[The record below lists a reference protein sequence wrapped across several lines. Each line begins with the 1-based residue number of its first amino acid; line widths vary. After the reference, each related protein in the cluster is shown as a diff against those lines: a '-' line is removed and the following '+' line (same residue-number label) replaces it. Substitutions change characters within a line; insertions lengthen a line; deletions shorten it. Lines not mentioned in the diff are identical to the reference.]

1 MSSSDG
7 SWPRRVRL
15 AVLITHPVQYFKPV
29 FAALAA
35 EPGLDLLVV
44 FGSDHGLR
52 SSLDPD
58 FGVRFAWDS
67 SPAEGFPH
75 TFISQGTLG
84 ELARWGASLPL
95 ALAALRRIRRFR
107 PDGVLVFAYS
117 PAFITLTTLL
127 LAATGQHLLLR
138 ADGTDRAFPRSALK
152 SALKDGLLR
161 AYYRLFRHVFPIGSD
176 SDDHFRRLGVPL
188 RRRTPVPYA
197 VDVDFFANQVK
208 RWLPQRDQL
217 RGEEMLPPE
226 AVVLLWAGKITPVKN
241 PQLLVEAL
249 ALLQEPL
256 RRRLA
261 LVVVGDGPLRESF
274 ETQLEPLLPGR
285 CRFTGF
291 RNQSE
296 MGRFHALA
304 DALVFPSR
312 QGETWG
318 LVVNEALQ
326 FGLPVL
332 VSNHAGCA
340 RDLVAPAAHPPA
352 GSAVFASG
360 DPRAL
365 AAALEG
371 LLEQHDPGRL
381 RRSVEPLPH
390 PGDLARA
397 VAVVARGLVPAQ
409 AASHSASTTQRQ

>member
-1 MSSSDG
+1 M
-7 SWPRRVRL
+7 RRPARL
-15 AVLITHPVQYFKPV
+15 VVLITHPVQYFKPV

-35 EPGLDLLVV
+35 EADLELLVL
-44 FGSDHGLR
+44 FGCDHGVR

-58 FGVRFAWDS
+58 FGVEFAWDS
-67 SPAEGFPH
+67 APTEGFPH
-75 TFISQGTLG
+75 AFLSKRPLPD
-84 ELARWGASLPL
+84 LSRWGVALPL
-95 ALAALRRIRRFR
+95 ALEAVRRVRSFR

-152 SALKDGLLR
+152 SASKDGLLR
-161 AYYRLFRHVFPIGSD
+161 AYYTLLRHVFPIGSD
-176 SDDHFRRLGVPL
+176 SDDHFRRLGVPAS
-188 RRRTPVPYA
+188 RRTPVPYA
-197 VDVDFFANQVK
+197 IDVDYFAAQVE
-208 RWLPQRDQL
+208 RWLPRREQL
-217 RGEEMLPPE
+217 RAQENLPPE
-226 AVVLLWAGKITPVKN
+226 RVVLLWAGKITAVKN
-241 PQLLVEAL
+241 PGLLVEAL
-249 ALLQEPL
+249 ALLPEAVRL
-256 RRRLA
+256 RLA
-261 LVVVGDGPLRESF
+261 LVVVGDGPLRQEF
-274 ETQLEPLLPGR
+274 ERRLEPLLPGR
-285 CRFTGF
+285 CRFAGF

-332 VSNHAGCA
+332 VSDHAGCA
-340 RDLVAPAAHPPA
+340 RDLVAPDAHPPA
-352 GSAVFASG
+352 GSAVFPSG
-360 DPRAL
+360 NPRAL
-365 AAALEG
+365 AAALER
-371 LLEQHDPGRL
+371 LLEQHDPTRL
-381 RRSVEPLPH
+381 RQPMEPLPH

-397 VAVVARGLVPAQ
+397 VATVVRGLVPAQ

>member
-1 MSSSDG
+1 MSR
-7 SWPRRVRL
+7 PLRL

-35 EPGLDLLVV
+35 EPDLELLVV
-44 FGSDHGLR
+44 FGCDHGVR

-67 SPAEGFPH
+67 APTDGFPH
-75 TFISQGTLG
+75 VFLSGRPLA
-84 ELARWGASLPL
+84 ELSRWASALPL
-95 ALAALRRIRRFR
+95 ALAAVGRIRRFR

-117 PAFITLTTLL
+117 PAFITLSTLL
-127 LAATGQHLLLR
+127 LAATGQRLLLR
-138 ADGTDRAFPRSALK
+138 ADGTDRAFPRSALR
-152 SALKDGLLR
+152 SAVKDGLLR

-176 SDDHFRRLGVPL
+176 SDDHFRRLGVPD
-188 RRRTPVPYA
+188 RRRTAVPYA
-197 VDVDFFANQVK
+197 VDVDYFAAQVS
-208 RWLPQRDQL
+208 RWLPRRDQL
-217 RGEEMLPPE
+217 RAEQGLSPG
-226 AVVLLWAGKITPVKN
+226 AVVLLWAGKITAVKN
-241 PQLLVEAL
+241 PRLLVEAL
-249 ALLQEPL
+249 ALLPEAK
-256 RRRLA
+256 RGRLA
-261 LVVVGDGPLRESF
+261 LVVVGDGPLRGEF
-274 ETQLEPLLPGR
+274 ERRLEPLLPGR
-285 CRFTGF
+285 CRFEGF

-304 DALVFPSR
+304 DALVFPSQ

-332 VSNHAGCA
+332 VSDHAGCA

-371 LLEQHDPGRL
+371 LLAQHDPGR
-381 RRSVEPLPH
+381 RRRPVEPLPH

-397 VAVVARGLVPAQ
+397 VALVARGLVPAQ